1 MKQVYSVLSG
11 MFAWMGVILLIF
23 GVPATLVS
31 STLFAIQ
38 ASLAGQ
44 GILMAIIMFLVGGA
58 VTALSLLFL
67 MYVFTHVAVFLKQK
81 ED

>member
-1 MKQVYSVLSG
+1 MKQIYSVLSG
-11 MFAWMGVILLIF
+11 IFAWVGVILLIF
-23 GVPATLVS
+23 GVPATFVS

-38 ASLAGQ
+38 AFLAGQ
-44 GILMAIIMFLVGGA
+44 GILMAIIMFLIGGA

-67 MYVFTHVAVFLKQK
+67 LYAFTHIAVFLKQK